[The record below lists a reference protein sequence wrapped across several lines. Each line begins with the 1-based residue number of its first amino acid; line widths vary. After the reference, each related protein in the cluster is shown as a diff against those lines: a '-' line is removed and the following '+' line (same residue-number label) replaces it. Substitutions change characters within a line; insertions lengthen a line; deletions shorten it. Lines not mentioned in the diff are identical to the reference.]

1 MSHSR
6 EKITEIIP
14 KKDAMMDLLDKG
26 PQIII
31 LKVLKE
37 LKEAVWRKP
46 EWIYMKKK
54 SANKEIG
61 NHKNSRGEK
70 FND

>member
-1 MSHSR
+1 
-6 EKITEIIP
+6 
-14 KKDAMMDLLDKG
+14 MMNLLDKG

-37 LKEAVWRKP
+37 LREAIWRKP
-46 EWIYMKKK
+46 EQIYMKK

-61 NHKNSRGEK
+61 SHKNSRGKK

>member
-1 MSHSR
+1 
-6 EKITEIIP
+6 
-14 KKDAMMDLLDKG
+14 MMNLLDKG

-37 LKEAVWRKP
+37 LREAIWRKP
-46 EWIYMKKK
+46 EQIYIKKK
-54 SANKEIG
+54 SANREIG
-61 NHKNSRGEK
+61 NHKNYRGKK

>member
-6 EKITEIIP
+6 EIITEIVP
-14 KKDAMMDLLDKG
+14 RKDAMMDLLDKG

-37 LKEAVWRKP
+37 LKEAIW
-46 EWIYMKKK
+46 K

-61 NHKNSRGEK
+61 NYKNSRGE
-70 FND
+70 

>member
-6 EKITEIIP
+6 EKITEIVP

-37 LKEAVWRKP
+37 G
-46 EWIYMKKK
+46 YMKKTRMNIYEK
-54 SANKEIG
+54 SLQIK
-61 NHKNSRGEK
+61 R
-70 FND
+70 